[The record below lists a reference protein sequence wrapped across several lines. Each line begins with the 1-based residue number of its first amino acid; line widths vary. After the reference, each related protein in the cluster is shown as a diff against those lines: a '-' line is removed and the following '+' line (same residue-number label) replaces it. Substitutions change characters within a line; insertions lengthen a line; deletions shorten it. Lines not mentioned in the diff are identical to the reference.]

1 MKFTFKKYARTGSYR
16 SFQKKYSDIKLN
28 KKKVGTISEIESGEY
43 RISFA
48 VKKEKTVKDPAP
60 FKWVRINKSFRNENG
75 AREYIKLHDE
85 AIMKR
90 LNLYQF
96 DD

>member
-1 MKFTFKKYARTGSYR
+1 MKFTFKKHAGTGLYR

-28 KKKVGTISEIESGEY
+28 KKIVGTISEIKSNEY

-48 VKKEKTVKDPAP
+48 EKKEKTIKDPAP
-60 FKWVRINKSFRNENG
+60 FKWVRISKNFRNENE
-75 AREYIKLHDE
+75 AREYIRLHDE
-85 AIMKR
+85 AIMKQ